1 MLSSKRF
8 LLISLGLACI
18 TLLCPSLAETQNGDS
33 QWPNQI
39 GTSLRVRRFRFKVLS
54 SVDKPSCDEVYE
66 RLKQKGFL
74 PLVEKPYDQAKVALI
89 KEEVREIYRQNGI
102 AVDVESSLRPTSS
115 PRAVEIFIDVHKQ

>member
-8 LLISLGLACI
+8 LLISLACI
-18 TLLCPSLAETQNGDS
+18 TLLCPSLAETQSGDS
-33 QWPNQI
+33 QRPNQTS
-39 GTSLRVRRFRFKVLS
+39 TSLRVRTFRFKGLS

-66 RLKQKGFL
+66 RLTQRGFL
-74 PLVEKPYDQAKVALI
+74 PLVEKPYDQAKVDLI
-89 KEEVREIYRQNGI
+89 KEEVKEIYRENGI